1 MFKQF
6 VEDNFVWFVSIMFV
20 LIIIL
25 GVLIVLTVFKTNEQA
40 VIVDN
45 SPVDFTSMST
55 EDVYK
60 VYDETSILTEI
71 NSKAFKELQK
81 RKYFEQGKLKKE
93 REALEIYNKY
103 KNK

>member
-45 SPVDFTSMST
+45 SPVDFTDMST
-55 EDVYK
+55 ENVSK
-60 VYDETSILTEI
+60 VYDETSILTNI
-71 NSKAFKELQK
+71 NSKAFAELNK
-81 RKYFEQGKLKKE
+81 RKYFEVGKLKKE

>member
-1 MFKQF
+1 
-6 VEDNFVWFVSIMFV
+6 
-20 LIIIL
+20 
-25 GVLIVLTVFKTNEQA
+25 
-40 VIVDN
+40 
-45 SPVDFTSMST
+45 MST

>member
-25 GVLIVLTVFKTNEQA
+25 GVLIALTVFKTNEQ

-93 REALEIYNKY
+93 KKALEIYNKY